1 MIKTFLKE
9 FFRTMAVLAGVMF
22 FIYFYAGIFNGLERF
37 FLSQNCERYFETLK
51 EQNLVPHRCY
61 MEK

>member
-1 MIKTFLKE
+1 MKSFLDHLTGG
-9 FFRTMAVLAGVMF
+9 FGLALGIVLFLYLFGWA
-22 FIYFYAGIFNGLERF
+22 FNSLEKY

-61 MEK
+61 KD